1 MTAAARLKWAVNGA
15 LRPLGVKVE
24 RSGPSRSWD
33 AHFSRWTAE
42 AKRRGID
49 PNDIGDA
56 EWGSDLLDHA
66 LEMYYRPLVG
76 AESVVLELGPGSGR
90 LSRHLIGKVRKLI
103 VVDNSDGVLAW
114 MTEYLRGKGEHE
126 VHRITGSAVPMV
138 SASSVDAVFAHGVM
152 EHLDLDEIF
161 WFLVD
166 FRRVLAPN
174 GTIVFNFDNPTSIG
188 GLQWV
193 EESSGTDYR
202 SHFRF
207 HAPAAIRSVA
217 SAAGLISEIDER
229 PDRIA
234 FALCRADVS
243 RPAPRL
249 PGRT

>member
-1 MTAAARLKWAVNGA
+1 MTAAASLKRAVNGT
-15 LRPLGVKVE
+15 LRPFGVKVVRVGRGGTGFE
-24 RSGPSRSWD
+24 
-33 AHFSRWTAE
+33 AVFSRWIAE
-42 AKRRGID
+42 AKQRGVD

-56 EWGSDLLDHA
+56 EWGSDLLDYA

-90 LSRHLIGKVRKLI
+90 LSRHLVGKVRKLI

-114 MTEYLRGKGEHE
+114 MTDYLRGKGEHE

-152 EHLDLDEIF
+152 EHLDLDEIY
-161 WFLVD
+161 WFLLD
-166 FRRVLAPN
+166 FRRVLVPN
-174 GTIVFNFDNPTSIG
+174 GTIVFNFDNATSVG
-188 GLQWV
+188 GLRWI
-193 EESSGTDYR
+193 EETSGTNYC
-202 SHFRF
+202 SPFRF

-217 SAAGLISEIDER
+217 SAAGLVSEIDER

-243 RPAPRL
+243 GAARHL
-249 PGRT
+249 